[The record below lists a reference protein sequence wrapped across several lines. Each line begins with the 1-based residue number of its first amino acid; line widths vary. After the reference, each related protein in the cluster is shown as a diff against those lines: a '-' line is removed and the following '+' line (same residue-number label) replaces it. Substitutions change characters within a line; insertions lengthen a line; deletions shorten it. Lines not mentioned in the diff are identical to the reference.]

1 MRPGDAFKLST
12 RMFKTNPART
22 WLTILGMGVGTLAAY
37 GKAGDQYIFYELN
50 PAVPAL
56 ANTYFSYIKDSAAT
70 ITTILGDARLSL
82 EKAAPE
88 GFNVLAVDA
97 FSSDSIPVHLI
108 TREAIRVYK
117 RHITADGVVAFHISN
132 RYLDLTPIV
141 KQLGDDVGMEVV
153 RITDNPDKDSYLYRS
168 DWVLVT
174 ANKALVETLVKSGA
188 GERVSSR
195 NDVTPWTDDYNN
207 LLQILKR

>member
-1 MRPGDAFKLST
+1 M
-12 RMFKTNPART
+12 
-22 WLTILGMGVGTLAAY
+22 
-37 GKAGDQYIFYELN
+37 
-50 PAVPAL
+50 
-56 ANTYFSYIKDSAAT
+56 
-70 ITTILGDARLSL
+70 
-82 EKAAPE
+82 
-88 GFNVLAVDA
+88 LAVDA

-141 KQLGDDVGMEVV
+141 KQLGDDVGMEVL

-174 ANKALVETLVKSGA
+174 ANKALVETLVKSGV
-188 GERVSSR
+188 GERIFAR
-195 NDVTPWTDDYNN
+195 EGITPWTDDYNN